1 MSSANT
7 DNKYKRKRLP
17 LNIHK
22 DYLQRLLE
30 VCIFWYVKIINMNI
44 SKLTVKGWLK

>member
-7 DNKYKRKRLP
+7 DNKYKRKLLP

-22 DYLQRLLE
+22 DKITHF
-30 VCIFWYVKIINMNI
+30 IFLDVTAKH
-44 SKLTVKGWLK
+44 LDL